1 MITLIDNYDSFT
13 FNLVQYFGDLGE
25 QCNVIRNDEKSVEEV
40 LNLKPSAIILSPGP
54 CNPDQA
60 GICLD
65 LVIAASNENIP
76 LFGVCLGFQSMAQA
90 FGGKIVRAPAPM
102 HGKISKI
109 THENKG
115 VFKGLPSPYN
125 VTRYH
130 SLIVERESFPD
141 VLEVTAQTEDGII
154 MGLQHKTKPVHG
166 VLFHPESIA
175 TEHGH
180 ALLKNFLEVIK

>member
-25 QCNVIRNDEKSVEEV
+25 ACNVIRNDEKTVEQILAE
-40 LNLKPSAIILSPGP
+40 KPSAIILSPGP

-65 LVIAASNENIP
+65 LVKACAEQDIP
-76 LFGVCLGFQSMAQA
+76 MFGVCLGFQSMAQA
-90 FGGKIVRAPAPM
+90 FGGKIVRAPSPM
-102 HGKISKI
+102 HGKLSKI
-109 THENKG
+109 KHDGKG
-115 VFKGLPSPYN
+115 VFKGLPSPYD

-130 SLIVERESFPD
+130 SLIAEHESFPD
-141 VLEVTAQTEDGII
+141 VLEATSWTEDGII
-154 MGLQHKTKPVHG
+154 MGLQHKTKPIHG

-175 TEHGH
+175 TDHGH
-180 ALLKNFLEVIK
+180 AVIKNFLEIIR

>member
-25 QCNVIRNDEKSVEEV
+25 ACDVVRNDQKTVDEILASR
-40 LNLKPSAIILSPGP
+40 PRAIVLSPGP
-54 CNPDQA
+54 CDPDQA
-60 GICLD
+60 GICLG
-65 LVIAASNENIP
+65 LVTAATDANIP
-76 LFGVCLGFQSMAQA
+76 LFGVCLGFQTMAQA
-90 FGGKIVRAPAPM
+90 FGGRIVRAPSPM
-102 HGKISKI
+102 HGKTSSISHDGKS
-109 THENKG
+109 

-130 SLIVERESFPD
+130 SLIVERASFPD
-141 VLEVTAQTEDGII
+141 VLEITAQTDDGII
-154 MGLQHKTKPVHG
+154 MGLRHKTKPVHG

-180 ALLKNFLEVIK
+180 ALLKNFVEMI